1 MTIQDTL
8 QNLGLEEKEAKV
20 YLALLGLGEGTI
32 LEISRKSGIK
42 RPTTYVVLRALEEK
56 GFVSRVLKG
65 KKTLY
70 SPQHPRKLVTEAEV
84 RLQELQEIVP
94 QLESLAHKGSNKPR
108 VLIYEGKDKLDQAY
122 DEMFI
127 TKGEVLFIGNIALSK
142 EAFPKTFRKF
152 HCKSASLEFRTREIN
167 VDNEAGRESAKE
179 FAGPYHEIRFLPQN
193 FKPFEND
200 IGVYGNRVLVSSLKR
215 EYFVVVIESEE
226 IAQSFRTVF
235 ELMWQGAV
243 PYNAAQG

>member
-1 MTIQDTL
+1 MAIQDTL
-8 QNLGLEEKEAKV
+8 KSMGLEEKEAST
-20 YLALLGLGEGTI
+20 YLALLELGEGTI

-70 SPQHPRKLVTEAEV
+70 SPQHPRKLVTEAEL
-84 RLQELQEIVP
+84 RLKELQEVVP
-94 QLESLAHKGSNKPR
+94 QLESLVQKGSSKPR

-127 TKGEVLFIGNIALSK
+127 TKGEVLFIGNISLSK
-142 EAFPKTFRKF
+142 EGFPKSFRKF
-152 HCKSASLEFRTREIN
+152 EYKSTSMEFRVREIA
-167 VDNEAGRESAKE
+167 VDDPVGRSYAKE
-179 FAGPYHEIRFLPQN
+179 VSGPYHEVRFLPPD

-200 IGVYGNRVLVSSLKR
+200 MGVYGNRVLISSLKR

-226 IAQSFRTVF
+226 IAQSFRTMF
-235 ELMWQGAV
+235 ELMWQ
-243 PYNAAQG
+243 AAIPFKPEA